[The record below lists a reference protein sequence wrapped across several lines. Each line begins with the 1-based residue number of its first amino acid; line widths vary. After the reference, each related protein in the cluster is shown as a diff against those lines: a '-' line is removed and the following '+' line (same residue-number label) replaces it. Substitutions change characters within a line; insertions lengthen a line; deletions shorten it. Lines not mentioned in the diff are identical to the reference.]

1 MSIFDRE
8 NNQTVKVVQY
18 AEDTTLFLK
27 NTRDLKNALESLEL
41 FGQIAGIELSLT
53 KCEGL
58 WIGSYKYRQ
67 LNCNI
72 CNIRWPQKPI
82 RYLGIYIGHN
92 TSDCFKLN
100 FEDKITNIDRVLSE
114 AEKRNLTLFGKVCI
128 IKFMAISKLTYIAMC
143 HTIPAKII
151 KDTDQR
157 IFKFLW
163 GKRTKRRV

>member
-1 MSIFDRE
+1 MLKLY
-8 NNQTVKVVQY
+8 NMQTIPRF
-18 AEDTTLFLK
+18 FLK

-41 FGQIAGIELSLT
+41 FGQITEIELNLT

-58 WIGSYKYRQ
+58 WIGSYKHRQ

-92 TSDCFKLN
+92 ASDCFKLN

-114 AEKRNLTLFGKVCI
+114 AEKRNLTLFFFGKVCI
-128 IKFMAISKLTYIAMC
+128 L
-143 HTIPAKII
+143 
-151 KDTDQR
+151 
-157 IFKFLW
+157 
-163 GKRTKRRV
+163 